1 MKHKTL
7 GQKVG
12 LCCMVL
18 GAILVAAAL
27 ILFLWNQREA
37 SQADQSSQQALEQV
51 KEVITET
58 EIQSSDDSDGALQP
72 IDANDFQPVDP
83 TMSEVEINGRLYIGY
98 LSIPALDLELPVQ
111 SQWDYPSLK
120 VSPCRYYGSTKTDDL
135 VIAAHN
141 YARHFGGLTQLSPG
155 DLVYF
160 TDMDGLVNRYEVVEV
175 DILNPTDIE
184 EMTAGEY
191 DLTLFTCTYGGKSRV
206 TVRCLRVEDSATAVN
221 E

>member
-83 TMSEVEINGRLYIGY
+83 TMSEVEIDGRLYIGY

-111 SQWDYPSLK
+111 SQWDYPGLK
-120 VSPCRYYGSTKTDDL
+120 ISPCRYYGSTKTDDL

-141 YARHFGGLTQLSPG
+141 YARHFGGLMQLSPG

-160 TDMDGLVNRYEVVEV
+160 TDMDGVVNRYQVEEV
-175 DILNPTDIE
+175 DVLNPTDIE

-206 TVRCLRVEDSATAVN
+206 TVRCLRVEDSATTVN

>member
-1 MKHKTL
+1 
-7 GQKVG
+7 
-12 LCCMVL
+12 
-18 GAILVAAAL
+18 
-27 ILFLWNQREA
+27 
-37 SQADQSSQQALEQV
+37 V

-83 TMSEVEINGRLYIGY
+83 TMSEVEIDGRLYIGY

-111 SQWDYPSLK
+111 SQWDYPGLK
-120 VSPCRYYGSTKTDDL
+120 ISPCRYYGSTKTDDL

-141 YARHFGGLTQLSPG
+141 YARHFGGLMQLSPG

-160 TDMDGLVNRYEVVEV
+160 TDMDGVVNRYQVEEV
-175 DILNPTDIE
+175 DVLNPTDIE

-206 TVRCLRVEDSATAVN
+206 TVRCLRVEDSATTVN

>member
-141 YARHFGGLTQLSPG
+141 YARHFGGLMQLSPG

-160 TDMDGLVNRYEVVEV
+160 TDMDGVVNRYQVEEV
-175 DILNPTDIE
+175 DVLNPTDIE

>member
-206 TVRCLRVEDSATAVN
+206 TVRCLRVEDSATTVN

>member
-58 EIQSSDDSDGALQP
+58 EIQPSDDSDGALQP

-83 TMSEVEINGRLYIGY
+83 TMSEVEIDGRMYIGY

-111 SQWDYPSLK
+111 SQWDYPGLK
-120 VSPCRYYGSTKTDDL
+120 ISPCRYYGSTKTDDL

-141 YARHFGGLTQLSPG
+141 YARHFGGLTQLAPG

>member
-141 YARHFGGLTQLSPG
+141 YARHFGGLMQLSPG

-160 TDMDGLVNRYEVVEV
+160 TDMDGVVNRYQVEEV
-175 DILNPTDIE
+175 DVLNPTDIE

-206 TVRCLRVEDSATAVN
+206 TVRCLRVEDSATTVN

>member
-141 YARHFGGLTQLSPG
+141 YARHFGGLMQLSPG